1 MGSELKPEV
10 TLISKVGGGGNPVV
24 SLLESD
30 DFMSTNAVDVVKL
43 TCGVS
48 SEHSTS
54 NPCFAHL
61 NDVCSGVPDS
71 R

>member
-1 MGSELKPEV
+1 MGSELRPEV
-10 TLISKVGGGGNPVV
+10 TLVSKVEGGGNPVV
-24 SLLESD
+24 SLLEGD
-30 DFMSTNAVDVVKL
+30 DFMSADVVDVKI
-43 TCGVS
+43 TCRVS
-48 SEHSTS
+48 SGRSTS

>member
-10 TLISKVGGGGNPVV
+10 TLVSKVEGRGNTVA

-30 DFMSTNAVDVVKL
+30 DFMSADVVDVVKI
-43 TCGVS
+43 TCRVS
-48 SEHSTS
+48 SERTTS